1 MWLVQGAFLAYSG
14 WSWVGS
20 QGKKQGSWQSGT
32 KSWCS
37 GSMAIDVMV
46 WLAEL
51 DAAETVDQSS
61 FVIYD
66 LATVHLYIQ
75 SLDCFQILYL
85 HPFIACTLA
94 DNGVSKPWL
103 KRYLATVVLMLN
115 WTGKDVLKEKRER
128 EIRFTWCHGQD
139 MLAKKRLSYGMI
151 LTWVLVMHKLSQDI
165 PGLTTVSCT
174 FTCNSQ

>member
-1 MWLVQGAFLAYSG
+1 MIG
-14 WSWVGS
+14 
-20 QGKKQGSWQSGT
+20 
-32 KSWCS
+32 S
-37 GSMAIDVMV
+37 GSILGLL
-46 WLAEL
+46 WLILGWKSGQKTGKLAVRDQVLMFWVDGYRRYGLACEL

-103 KRYLATVVLMLN
+103 
-115 WTGKDVLKEKRER
+115 
-128 EIRFTWCHGQD
+128 
-139 MLAKKRLSYGMI
+139 
-151 LTWVLVMHKLSQDI
+151 
-165 PGLTTVSCT
+165 
-174 FTCNSQ
+174 